1 MKYYLK
7 TIIIIVTF
15 MFLPSYAADSLKI
28 HYSGSP
34 YFTDDIL
41 SSEIKELV
49 SSQNKEPA
57 NIVPHIMNRLLDFY
71 SDKGFPLAVI
81 KTDSMKTSEKIL
93 DIYLNI
99 ESGGY
104 VRVDKVE
111 FRGNKITHSDALLR
125 QSQIELRSRF
135 SETELKNACSMIYK
149 TGLFKDRPDFSIFK
163 SGNEHGI
170 LINVD
175 EKRYLSI
182 MLMAGYSAGDTED
195 NFSGLAKIRADN
207 IFGTLRKAE
216 IIWERNGGESEN
228 INLKYREPFIF
239 SYHIASRFKFDQK
252 FRKDY
257 FLSREYGFEEEF
269 DIDTRSSVRGGMSR
283 KTVYPD
289 SLYIGSENDIV
300 TDRYTGGMN
309 YSTED
314 IYEAIPRSA
323 GFFVD
328 GEIAAL
334 NIDIKDSV
342 GLKGIEVSLS
352 GAAVKKIS
360 RSYFVKFSARYDHVI
375 FDEEIPEFN
384 RIYFGGASSLRGYRE
399 EFFRTDVFIKQSAEI
414 YFVPDRD
421 ELAFSMFF
429 DNAFYNRNSMNIQKI
444 RGLSTLSSYGGGLI
458 VKFRTGEVS
467 AMIGIPADAVFSES
481 MIHVRYSV
489 KF

>member
-1 MKYYLK
+1 MKYYHKL
-7 TIIIIVTF
+7 IIIVTLLF
-15 MFLPSYAADSLKI
+15 FSPSFAADSLKI

-41 SSEIKELV
+41 NSEITGFVIL
-49 SSQNKEPA
+49 NKDPA
-57 NIVPHIMNRLLDFY
+57 NTVPDIMNRLLDFY

-81 KTDSMKTSEKIL
+81 KTDSLKVSDDYL
-93 DIYLNI
+93 DLYLNI

-104 VRVDKVE
+104 VRLDQVI
-111 FRGNKITHSDALLR
+111 FRGNSITRTNALLK
-125 QSQIELRSRF
+125 QSKIRLRSKF

-149 TGLFKDRPDFSIFK
+149 TGLYKNRPGFSIFK
-163 SGNEHGI
+163 TGNEHGV
-170 LINVD
+170 LISVE
-175 EKRYLSI
+175 EKRYISL
-182 MLMAGYSAGDTED
+182 MLMGAYSAGDTGD
-195 NFSGLAKIRADN
+195 NVTGLAEIRADN
-207 IFGTLRKAE
+207 IFGTLRQAE
-216 IIWERNGGESEN
+216 IKWERSGSESEN
-228 INLKYREPFIF
+228 LNLIYREPFIF
-239 SYHIASRFKFDQK
+239 GYLISSRFEFDQK
-252 FRKDY
+252 YKKGY
-257 FLSREYGFEEEF
+257 FLSREYGLEEKHQ
-269 DIDTRSSVRGGMSR
+269 IDPESSVRGGISR

-289 SLYIGSENDIV
+289 SLYNGSVNDIV

-334 NIDIKDSV
+334 SIDIKDSV
-342 GLKGIEVSLS
+342 GLKGIEISLS
-352 GAAVKKIS
+352 GSAVKKIS
-360 RSYFVKFSARYDHVI
+360 GSYFVKFSVQYDHVI
-375 FDEEIPEFN
+375 LDEEIPEFN

-429 DNAFYNRNSMNIQKI
+429 DNAFYNRDSMNIKKI
-444 RGLSTLSSYGGGLI
+444 RGLSTLSGYGGGLT
-458 VKFRTGEVS
+458 VRFRTGEVS
-467 AMIGIPADAVFSES
+467 AMIGIPADAGFSES

-489 KF
+489 DF

>member
-1 MKYYLK
+1 MKFYLK
-7 TIIIIVTF
+7 TIIIITI
-15 MFLPSYAADSLKI
+15 MFTPSYASDSLKI

-34 YFTDDIL
+34 YFTDEIL
-41 SSEIKELV
+41 NSEIEETV
-49 SSQNKEPA
+49 SYQIKDPV
-57 NIVPHIMNRLLDFY
+57 ILVPHIMNRLLDFY

-81 KTDSMKTSEKIL
+81 KTDSLKMSERRL
-93 DIYLNI
+93 EIYLNI
-99 ESGGY
+99 ESGSY
-104 VRVDKVE
+104 VRLDKVE
-111 FRGNKITHSDALLR
+111 FRGNIITHSDALLR

-135 SETELKNACSMIYK
+135 SETELKNACRMIYK
-149 TGLFKDRPDFSIFK
+149 TGLFKNIPDFSIFK
-163 SGNEHGI
+163 TGSEHGV
-170 LINVD
+170 LISVA

-182 MLMAGYSAGDTED
+182 MLMAGYSAGDKED
-195 NFSGLAKIRADN
+195 NFSGIAQIRAEN
-207 IFGTLRKAE
+207 IVGTLRKAE

-228 INLKYREPFIF
+228 LNLMYREPFIF
-239 SYHIASRFKFDQK
+239 SYLIASRFTFDQK

-269 DIDTRSSVRGGMSR
+269 DIDTRSSVRGGISR

-289 SLYIGSENDIV
+289 SLYNGSENDII

-328 GEIAAL
+328 GLIAAL

-342 GLKGIEVSLS
+342 VLKGIEVTLS

-414 YFVPDRD
+414 YFVPDQE

-444 RGLSTLSSYGGGLI
+444 RGLSTLSSYGGGLT

-481 MIHVRYSV
+481 MIHVRYSAE
-489 KF
+489 F

>member
-7 TIIIIVTF
+7 TLILITLAPVY
-15 MFLPSYAADSLKI
+15 SADSLKL

-34 YFTDDIL
+34 YFTDEIL
-41 SSEIKELV
+41 DSEITELV
-49 SSQNKEPA
+49 YLQSKEPA
-57 NIVPHIMNRLLDFY
+57 SIVPEIMNRLLDFY

-81 KTDSMKTSEKIL
+81 KTDSLRTSETIL
-93 DIYLNI
+93 DVYLNI

-104 VRVDKVE
+104 VRIDKVE
-111 FRGNKITHSDALLR
+111 FRGNKITRADALLK
-125 QSQIELRSRF
+125 QSQIEIRSRF

-163 SGNEHGI
+163 TGNEHGI
-170 LINVD
+170 LISVD
-175 EKRYLSI
+175 EKKYLSI
-182 MLMAGYSAGDTED
+182 MLMGGYSAGDTED
-195 NFSGLAKIRADN
+195 NFSGLAEIRADN

-216 IIWERNGGESEN
+216 ILWERNGGESEN
-228 INLKYREPFIF
+228 LNLMYREPFIF
-239 SYHIASRFKFDQK
+239 SYLIASRIKFDQK
-252 FRKDY
+252 FRKGY
-257 FLSREYGFEEEF
+257 FLSREYGFKEEF
-269 DIDTRSSVRGGMSR
+269 DIDPGSSVRGGISR

-289 SLYIGSENDIV
+289 SLYSGSENDIV

-342 GLKGIEVSLS
+342 ELKGIQVSLS
-352 GAAVKKIS
+352 ASVVKEIS
-360 RSYFVKFSARYDHVI
+360 KLYFVKFSTQYDHVI

-467 AMIGIPADAVFSES
+467 AMIGIPAGAGFSES

>member
-7 TIIIIVTF
+7 TIIIVTF
-15 MFLPSYAADSLKI
+15 MFTPSYAADSLMI
-28 HYSGSP
+28 HYSGNP

-41 SSEIKELV
+41 NSEIEEPV
-49 SSQNKEPA
+49 SNQIKDPV
-57 NIVPHIMNRLLDFY
+57 ILTPRIMNRLLDFY

-81 KTDSMKTSEKIL
+81 KTDSLKTSEQRL
-93 DIYLNI
+93 EIYLNI

-104 VRVDKVE
+104 VRLDKVE

-135 SETELKNACSMIYK
+135 SETELKNACRMIYK
-149 TGLFKDRPDFSIFK
+149 TGLFKDRPDFSILK
-163 SGNEHGI
+163 TGNEHGI
-170 LINVD
+170 LIRVE
-175 EKRYLSI
+175 EKKYLSI

-195 NFSGLAKIRADN
+195 NISGIAEIRAEN

-228 INLKYREPFIF
+228 LNLMYREPFIF
-239 SYHIASRFKFDQK
+239 SYLIASRFKFDQK

-269 DIDTRSSVRGGMSR
+269 DIDTGTSVRGGMSR

-289 SLYIGSENDIV
+289 SLYSGSENDIV
-300 TDRYTGGMN
+300 TDRYTGGLN

-323 GFFVD
+323 GFYVD

-360 RSYFVKFSARYDHVI
+360 KSYFVKFSARYDHVI
-375 FDEEIPEFN
+375 FNEEIPEFN

-458 VKFRTGEVS
+458 VQFRTGEVS
-467 AMIGIPADAVFSES
+467 AMIGIPTDAGFSES